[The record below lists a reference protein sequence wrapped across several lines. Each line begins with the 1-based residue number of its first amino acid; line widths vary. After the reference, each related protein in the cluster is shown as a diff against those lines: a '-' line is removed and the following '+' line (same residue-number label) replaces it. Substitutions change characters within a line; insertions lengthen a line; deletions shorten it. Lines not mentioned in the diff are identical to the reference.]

1 MIEISSTLSY
11 TFSMTHVDETALAAW
26 RAFITA
32 HASLI
37 ERIDRD
43 LAAAECVPLSW
54 YDILIE
60 LAEAPERRLR
70 MSELASRVVLS
81 RSTLTHL
88 VERIE
93 GHGLIRRERSDSDRR
108 GAYAVLTDQGY
119 AALRKAWPIY
129 AHGIAT
135 YFASQVNAEEI
146 QALTAALTRI
156 LAALRAAA

>member
-1 MIEISSTLSY
+1 
-11 TFSMTHVDETALAAW
+11 MTHIDESALAAW

-54 YDILIE
+54 YDVLIE
-60 LAEAPERRLR
+60 LAEAPEHRLR

-88 VERIE
+88 AERIE
-93 GHGLIRRERSDSDRR
+93 GHGLIKRERSDSDRR

-129 AHGIAT
+129 AHGIGT
-135 YFASQVNAEEI
+135 YFASQINAEEI
-146 QALTAALTRI
+146 QTLAAALTRI

>member
-11 TFSMTHVDETALAAW
+11 TFSMTHVDETVLAAW

-37 ERIDRD
+37 ERIDHD

-60 LAEAPERRLR
+60 LVEAPEKRLR

-88 VERIE
+88 VERLE
-93 GHGLIRRERSDSDRR
+93 AHGLVKRERSDSDRR
-108 GAYAVLTDQGY
+108 GAYAVLTDQGH

-135 YFASQVNAEEI
+135 YFASHIRSEEI
-146 QALTAALTRI
+146 QTLTAAFTRI
-156 LAALRAAA
+156 LAALRAA

>member
-1 MIEISSTLSY
+1 
-11 TFSMTHVDETALAAW
+11 MTHVDETALAAW

-60 LAEAPERRLR
+60 LVEAPEKRLR

-88 VERIE
+88 VERLE
-93 GHGLIRRERSDSDRR
+93 AHGLVKRERSDSDRR

-129 AHGIAT
+129 AHGIST
-135 YFASQVNAEEI
+135 YFASQLHAGDI
-146 QALTAALTRI
+146 QTLTSALTRI
-156 LAALRAAA
+156 LAALRAAT

>member
-1 MIEISSTLSY
+1 
-11 TFSMTHVDETALAAW
+11 MTNLDETALAAW

-37 ERIDRD
+37 EQIDRD

-60 LAEAPERRLR
+60 LTEAPERRLR
-70 MSELASRVVLS
+70 MSELDSRVVLS

-88 VERIE
+88 VERLE
-93 GHGLIRRERSDSDRR
+93 AHGLVKRERSDSDRR

-129 AHGIAT
+129 AKGIST
-135 YFASQVNAEEI
+135 YFARHLHDEDI
-146 QALTAALTRI
+146 QTLTAAFTRI
-156 LAALRAAA
+156 LAALHAAA

>member
-1 MIEISSTLSY
+1 MP
-11 TFSMTHVDETALAAW
+11 HVDETTLAAW
-26 RAFITA
+26 RSFITA
-32 HASLI
+32 HAALI

-54 YDILIE
+54 YDVLIE
-60 LAEAPERRLR
+60 LAAAPERRLR
-70 MSELASRVVLS
+70 MSELAGRVVLS

-93 GHGLIRRERSDSDRR
+93 GQGLVKRERSDSDRR
-108 GAYAVLTDQGY
+108 GAYAVLTDRGY

-135 YFASQVNAEEI
+135 YFASHLQPEDI
-146 QALTAALTRI
+146 QTLTAALSRI
-156 LAALRAAA
+156 LAALRAA

>member
-1 MIEISSTLSY
+1 
-11 TFSMTHVDETALAAW
+11 MTHLDETALAAW
-26 RAFITA
+26 RGFITA

-60 LAEAPERRLR
+60 LTEAPERRLR

-88 VERIE
+88 IERLE
-93 GHGLIRRERSDSDRR
+93 AHQLVKRERSDSDRR

-129 AHGIAT
+129 AHGIST
-135 YFASQVNAEEI
+135 YFASHLHTEEI
-146 QALTAALTRI
+146 KTLTTVFARI
-156 LAALRAAA
+156 LAALRAA